1 MALDKPLSRIAKP
14 DLDGLMANQIPESVT
29 LEYKE
34 SIPLSKPEEKKE
46 FVRDITAFANTRGG
60 DIICGVREHRGKGVP
75 RELCGIPLPNP
86 DQWKQQLENLIH
98 DGTGPRVYGT
108 QIGDP
113 IAVGSDRFV
122 VVIRIP
128 RSFNAPH
135 MVLLGDDR
143 FYYRANARRQRL
155 DVAGLRTLFGM
166 GDTVAMRTEAFRA
179 ERLSKIQGGDIPVP
193 LASGVTYVLHLV
205 PFDAFTLQARYDLG
219 RLAAHPEELAKA
231 GRWEARS
238 GHERS
243 RYNFDGLVAYHP
255 HFNEA
260 EPREWYTQCFR
271 NGIIETVNVPR
282 HFGGRDEQE
291 GKSVAT
297 EYEGCMSGATTGFLK
312 VQQQMG
318 VAPPVLALLTLLG
331 VKGCKLSRRDAD
343 FPGVKRDLCGES
355 LKEDNLVL
363 PEVMMDD
370 FDCDVSKLMEPV
382 FEIVWNA
389 AGLPRKGG
397 T

>member
-1 MALDKPLSRIAKP
+1 MALDKPVGRIAKA
-14 DLDGLMANQIPESVT
+14 DLDSLIANQIPEGVT

-34 SIPLSKPEEKKE
+34 SILLDKPEERRE
-46 FVRDITAFANTRGG
+46 FVRDVTAFANTRGG
-60 DIICGVREHRGKGVP
+60 DIICGVREDRGKGIP
-75 RELCGIPLPNP
+75 RELCGVPLANP

-113 IAVGSDRFV
+113 IAVGNDRFV

-135 MVLLGDDR
+135 MVLLGDER

-166 GDTVAMRTEAFRA
+166 ADTVAMRTQAFRA
-179 ERLSKIQGGDIPVP
+179 ERLSRIQAGDTPVP
-193 LASGVTYVLHLV
+193 LAHGAKYVLHLV
-205 PFDAFTLQARYDLG
+205 PFDAFTFQACHDLAPF
-219 RLAAHPEELAKA
+219 AAHPQELAKA
-231 GRWEARS
+231 GRWTSPS

-255 HFNEA
+255 HYNEA

-271 NGIIETVNVPR
+271 NGIIETVNVQP
-282 HFGGRDEQE
+282 HFGGRSEED
-291 GKSVAT
+291 KSVAT
-297 EYEGCMSGATTGFLK
+297 EYEGHISGAATGFLK

-318 VAPPVLALLTLLG
+318 VAPPVFVLLALLG
-331 VKGCKLSRRDAD
+331 VKGCKLSRRDTD
-343 FPGVKRDLCGES
+343 FPGIKRDLGGES
-355 LKEDNLVL
+355 LREDDLVL
-363 PEVMMDD
+363 PEVVMDD
-370 FDCDVSKLMEPV
+370 FKRDVSKLMEPV